1 MYVKEHKKDK
11 YFHIIFLTLNS
22 VTPGGLITKLKN
34 LRREDSGQQFAKL
47 CCTLSDGPDI
57 NFVT

>member
-11 YFHIIFLTLNS
+11 HFHIIFLTLNS

-34 LRREDSGQQFAKL
+34 LRREDSGQHFA
-47 CCTLSDGPDI
+47 
-57 NFVT
+57 